1 MTQSRPFDDASSRPV
16 ADGLARAARSAP
28 LWLALGS
35 GALLLGALAFQYLG
49 GLAPCVLCLWQR
61 WPHAAVVVI
70 GLVGFFAVGGDR
82 GRAAVS
88 ALLALV
94 LIAGVGIAA
103 FHVGVE
109 QGWWEGTA
117 ACGGAA
123 AAGGLSASDLRQQL
137 LSVPV
142 VRCDDVAWAFLGI
155 SMAGWNGLASLALAG
170 AGMIAAIRL
179 SRTPRPGDLR

>member
-1 MTQSRPFDDASSRPV
+1 MTQSRSFDNAAANRSP
-16 ADGLARAARSAP
+16 DGIGRAARTAP
-28 LWLALGS
+28 LWLAMGS

-49 GLAPCVLCLWQR
+49 GLDPCVLCLWQR
-61 WPHAAVVVI
+61 WPHGVVAVL
-70 GLVGFFAVGGDR
+70 GLAGFFAVGGDR

-94 LIAGVGIAA
+94 LVAGAGIAA

-117 ACGGAA
+117 ACTGGGAT

-137 LSVPV
+137 LSEPV
-142 VRCDDVAWAFLGI
+142 VRCDAVAWSLFGI

-170 AGMIAAIRL
+170 AGMLAAIRL
-179 SRTPRPGDLR
+179 HRNPS